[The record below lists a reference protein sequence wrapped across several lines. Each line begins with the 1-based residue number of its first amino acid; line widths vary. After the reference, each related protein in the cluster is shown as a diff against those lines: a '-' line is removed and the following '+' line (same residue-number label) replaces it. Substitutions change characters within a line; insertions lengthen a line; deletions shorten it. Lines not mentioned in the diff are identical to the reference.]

1 MEKRALGIF
10 QKLYQYF
17 QVSFYFWVFI
27 LKGFVIY
34 SLVPACTALLRTMEE
49 LRQKNNEEKENVG
62 QVFSRHFR
70 NYKSKRLL
78 SFLFAIIMIVSYSSL
93 VLLNK
98 MENNLSLI
106 LTILFIYLIAI
117 NIVIFT
123 YTIFY
128 LGYRNWSSKEVVI
141 LAFISMVKHFM
152 TSIYVLIVILILLVA
167 AYINFLFFLITAPFL
182 YGMAVNI
189 VMHKL
194 IEESRIS

>member
-1 MEKRALGIF
+1 M
-10 QKLYQYF
+10 
-17 QVSFYFWVFI
+17 
-27 LKGFVIY
+27 KGFVIY

-93 VLLNK
+93 SLVLLNK
-98 MENNLSLI
+98 MENNLALI

-117 NIVIFT
+117 NMVIFT

-182 YGMAVNI
+182 YGMVSIRNGREYCYAQTYRREWNI
-189 VMHKL
+189 L
-194 IEESRIS
+194 SSE

>member
-1 MEKRALGIF
+1 MEKRALGVF

-98 MENNLSLI
+98 MENNLALI
-106 LTILFIYLIAI
+106 LTILFIYLIALI
-117 NIVIFT
+117 WLFLRIQYFIWAT
-123 YTIFY
+123 EI
-128 LGYRNWSSKEVVI
+128 GVV
-141 LAFISMVKHFM
+141 KK
-152 TSIYVLIVILILLVA
+152 LL
-167 AYINFLFFLITAPFL
+167 F
-182 YGMAVNI
+182 
-189 VMHKL
+189 
-194 IEESRIS
+194 